1 MANLM
6 ITKQCNLHC
15 SYCFANEFVNKDKD
29 IMSFDNFMKCMN
41 FLSSNPKERIGLIGG
56 EPTIHPEF
64 GRMLAAII
72 DSPFQSAC
80 LFTNGILVDSFFNE
94 LRNSRFQILV
104 NLNSPK
110 DIGENN
116 YDRIMR
122 NMDEMINRLYM
133 REQVGIGINLYDPDM
148 DYEYLLDVIR
158 RFRLSRVRV
167 SVAVPNL
174 EEGRKINPLDYFQD
188 MGDLVRRF
196 IEDIVRI
203 NAAPN
208 FDCNYLPRC
217 IFREE
222 DRDRYRQ
229 YEEIL
234 KRSNLSAYPI
244 CTPTID
250 ILPDLQV
257 VRCFGMSSVYKVNLL
272 DFRNTEELKR
282 HFMME
287 LDALAYHILPDK
299 ACGSCGE
306 YRAGLCSCGCYAY
319 RLPRLKELR
328 EKIHRLYGE

>member
-1 MANLM
+1 MVPAAS
-6 ITKQCNLHC
+6 T
-15 SYCFANEFVNKDKD
+15 
-29 IMSFDNFMKCMN
+29 
-41 FLSSNPKERIGLIGG
+41 
-56 EPTIHPEF
+56 
-64 GRMLAAII
+64 GRDCAAA
-72 DSPFQSAC
+72 DA
-80 LFTNGILVDSFFNE
+80 
-94 LRNSRFQILV
+94 
-104 NLNSPK
+104 
-110 DIGENN
+110 
-116 YDRIMR
+116 
-122 NMDEMINRLYM
+122 
-133 REQVGIGINLYDPDM
+133 
-148 DYEYLLDVIR
+148 
-158 RFRLSRVRV
+158 
-167 SVAVPNL
+167 
-174 EEGRKINPLDYFQD
+174 
-188 MGDLVRRF
+188 
-196 IEDIVRI
+196 
-203 NAAPN
+203 
-208 FDCNYLPRC
+208 
-217 IFREE
+217 
-222 DRDRYRQ
+222 RDRYRQ